1 MIKSNSKKAIEN
13 IRKYIL
19 EWDADSIRER
29 AEYDNRELKTDDEIL
44 AYAYEIFKDEERYE
58 IEHNYSNPCF
68 VIFEDWARGLALGG
82 LFCYYCNRSAVDD
95 LGAILE
101 ETDEEKAKYTE
112 QQAEEMLTRL
122 IYREMERAHR
132 REWLKTV
139 KTTKSGKEG
148 K

>member
-1 MIKSNSKKAIEN
+1 MIRSNSKQAIEN

-19 EWDADSIRER
+19 EWDSDYIRDR

-44 AYAYEIFKDEERYE
+44 AYAYELFKDEERYG
-58 IEHNYSNPCF
+58 IERNYGNPCF

-82 LFCYYCNRSAVDD
+82 LFCYYYNRSAVDD

-122 IYREMERAHR
+122 IYREMEKAHR

-139 KTTKSGKEG
+139 KRSKA
-148 K
+148 

>member
-1 MIKSNSKKAIEN
+1 MIRSNSKQAIEN

-19 EWDADSIRER
+19 EWDADYIKDR

-44 AYAYEIFKDEERYE
+44 AYAYELFKEEEGYG
-58 IEHNYSNPCF
+58 IERNYGNPCF

-82 LFCYYCNRSAVDD
+82 LFCYYYNRSAVDD

-112 QQAEEMLTRL
+112 RQAEETLTRL
-122 IYREMERAHR
+122 IYREMEKAHR

-139 KTTKSGKEG
+139 KMTRGEMTK
-148 K
+148 